1 MAGKGGGAWKV
12 AYADF
17 VTAMMALFMVLWIL
31 GQNAKVKEA
40 IAEHFSGDSF
50 ETLDDTDGGNRH
62 KKKDSKSNRNLGEG
76 GKRRPVIGMRPSERT
91 SIGVTLYFPPK
102 TAALDDAA
110 REAIAGFVPEILGK
124 PQLVELRGQASLAEV
139 GGPEHA
145 GEAYQLAYRRC
156 VAAMEELVKQ
166 GVSSRQLRISQTSP
180 YDRPARTDTSP
191 HGDPAARV
199 QVTVLSEWADLS
211 DAQRKGT
218 APAAS
223 PPAADETHSPAA
235 KHDDGHHEA
244 TP

>member
-40 IAEHFSGDSF
+40 IAEHFSGDAF
-50 ETLDDTDGGNRH
+50 DTIDDTDGGNRH
-62 KKKDSKSNRNLGEG
+62 KKKESKNDRNLGEG
-76 GKRRPVIGMRPSERT
+76 GKRRPTVGMRPSERT

-102 TAALDDAA
+102 AAALDDAA

-145 GEAYQLAYRRC
+145 SEAYQLAYKRC
-156 VAAMEELVKQ
+156 VAAMEELVKK

-180 YDRPARTDTSP
+180 YDRPARTETSP

-199 QVTVLSEWADLS
+199 QVTVLSEWAETTDTQKK
-211 DAQRKGT
+211 A
-218 APAAS
+218 APAADAKH
-223 PPAADETHSPAA
+223 PAKA
-235 KHDDGHHEA
+235 KHDEGHH
-244 TP
+244 